1 MIVQHK
7 LMETGPSQPQQ
18 LGKYQLVAT
27 LGQGGMGTVYLA
39 LASGFAEFRKLLVV
53 KELRQDLTR
62 QPGFVN
68 MFMDEAKLAARLSHP
83 NVVQTF
89 EASVVGD
96 RYFLAMEYLDGQ
108 SLSALLDRLAQTNSK
123 LALWMHIQIIC
134 EALGGLHYAHEL
146 LDYDGTSL
154 QVVHRDVSPQNVF
167 VTYHGQV
174 KVVDFGVAKVAN
186 ASVKTAPGVFV
197 GKFSYASPEQ
207 VMGSNVDA
215 RTDVFA
221 AGVMLWQA
229 IAGHPFSEQS
239 PTPAACRARCE
250 GLEPRIGEVVPDVD
264 PELAHICD
272 RALSVD
278 PDRRYDSAQ
287 ELRAHLQE
295 YMQSSGVRVE
305 ASEIGELM
313 CGMFDNERRALH
325 AHIEQ
330 AMRHSGASQTTVDD
344 LAIFQFTD
352 KVPTAVA
359 DLSSLVDISIERD
372 DQKIRQGY
380 AHSKIRLVPTPTDQE
395 PVMSSSAPHSPRNR
409 WLALA
414 ALSIGSLIGVLV
426 AVFGHHS
433 SPPLAEQR
441 AAAPSE
447 TAPPVTSVLSAT
459 EAQPQPLKPEMI
471 LSSQSEVSS
480 NALITGRAKLP
491 PSMWQ
496 PSAAASATS
505 ASSANSRNNARGHE
519 RSTSSNSAS
528 ATRSAPSPRDVPEP
542 SSAPRAQPDPVTAR
556 PAARPPEPTAARR
569 GLEEGSDLPFQ
580 RRSLNVRIDRENP
593 YQ

>member
-1 MIVQHK
+1 
-7 LMETGPSQPQQ
+7 METGPSQPQQ

-108 SLSALLDRLAQTNSK
+108 SLSALLDRLAQTNTK
-123 LALWMHIQIIC
+123 LSLWMHIQILC
-134 EALGGLHYAHEL
+134 EALAGLHYAHEL
-146 LDYDGTSL
+146 LDCDGTSL

-250 GLEPRIGEVVPDVD
+250 GLEPRIAEVVPDVD

-295 YMQSSGVRVE
+295 YLQSSGVRVE

-344 LAIFQFTD
+344 LSIFQFTD

-395 PVMSSSAPHSPRNR
+395 PVMSTSVPHSRNR

-433 SPPLAEQR
+433 APPLAAEQH
-441 AAAPSE
+441 APLQE
-447 TAPPVTSVLSAT
+447 APPTTPAVPTTSMLSAT
-459 EAQPQPLKPEMI
+459 SAQPQPLKPEMI
-471 LSSQSEVSS
+471 LSSQNEVSN
-480 NALITGRAKLP
+480 NALITGHVKPA
-491 PSMWQ
+491 PSLWQ
-496 PSAAASATS
+496 PSAAATS
-505 ASSANSRNNARGHE
+505 ASSSSNSRSSRSHE
-519 RSTSSNSAS
+519 RSSSNNSSTSSA
-528 ATRSAPSPRDVPEP
+528 RPAPSPRDLPEP
-542 SSAPRAQPDPVTAR
+542 APSPRSQPDPAALTR
-556 PAARPPEPTAARR
+556 PAQRPPEPAAVHH
-569 GLEEGSDLPFQ
+569 GFEEGADLPFQ
-580 RRSLNVRIDRENP
+580 HRSLNVRIDRENP